1 MNVLRDILTYNFL
14 LTDGVKLINWGW
26 LSGYTSV
33 QLRLH
38 SNPIKMW
45 KPRYRQQTYSVRCTP
60 MDHRY
65 KEVSKPTFEVST
77 ITVADGNYLT
87 SFFILGASMTFFF
100 SFLISLL
107 KRFSF
112 LNVVCFYFIL
122 YLSPAKIVFS
132 EVSATNGPAAQE
144 ILLLITS
151 YHICKQQR
159 LRCVGHNM
167 CSPTSVG
174 ESFQDYS

>member
-1 MNVLRDILTYNFL
+1 MYVHRDILTNDFL

-65 KEVSKPTFEVST
+65 KEVSKLTFEVST
-77 ITVADGNYLT
+77 ITAADGNYLT
-87 SFFILGASMTFFF
+87 SLFWGQVWHCF
-100 SFLISLL
+100 SFSISLL
-107 KRFSF
+107 KRFSC
-112 LNVVCFYFIL
+112 LYIVCFYFIL
-122 YLSPAKIVFS
+122 YFSPAKIVFS
-132 EVSATNGPAAQE
+132 ELSATNGPAQE
-144 ILLLITS
+144 ILVFITS
-151 YHICKQQR
+151 ASSK
-159 LRCVGHNM
+159 
-167 CSPTSVG
+167 CSDVLGNIGSLTKAFASGIHKV
-174 ESFQDYS
+174 